1 MEKKD
6 IALKQLRASAK
17 LYNDGDYICS
27 ITLSGA
33 AEEILG
39 KIAKKRTKTNQLED
53 EIIYLKDICNFFSGE
68 TPPNKDIINKI
79 NKVKNELKHND
90 CGINDWVDADF
101 ENEAT
106 LIFVRAVKNFYRC
119 YKELP
124 NDRIIKSLFCFL
136 AI

>member
-17 LYNDGDYICS
+17 HYNQSDYVCS

-39 KIAKKRTKTNQLED
+39 RIAKERTKTNQLDNEVV
-53 EIIYLKDICNFFSGE
+53 YLKSVYEYLSGHSASNKELIHQINAWVE
-68 TPPNKDIINKI
+68 T
-79 NKVKNELKHND
+79 
-90 CGINDWVDADF
+90 DF
-101 ENEAT
+101 ENEAA
-106 LIFVRAVKNFYRC
+106 LLFVRAVKNYFLC

-124 NDRIIKSLFCFL
+124 SDRIVRNLFEHL
-136 AI
+136 TL